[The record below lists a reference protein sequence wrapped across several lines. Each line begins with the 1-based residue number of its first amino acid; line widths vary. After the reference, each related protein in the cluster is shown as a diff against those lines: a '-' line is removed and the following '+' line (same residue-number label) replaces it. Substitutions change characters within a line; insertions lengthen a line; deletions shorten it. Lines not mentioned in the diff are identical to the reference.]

1 MPRSIQQELSR
12 RERQIMDLLFEL
24 GDAPAEE
31 VRRRLPEP
39 PSSSAVR
46 VMLAR
51 LEKKGFVRHRE
62 EGQRFLYAPAVSKAR
77 ERRSALSRLV
87 RTFFDGSTSQALTAL
102 LGVAEDLSDEE
113 LARLTAAIHEVDAK
127 RKEEES

>member
-1 MPRSIQQELSR
+1 
-12 RERQIMDLLFEL
+12 MDLLFEL

-62 EGQRFLYAPAVSKAR
+62 EGQRFLYAPAVSKSR

-102 LGVAEDLSDEE
+102 LDVAEDLSDEE
-113 LARLTAAIHEVDAK
+113 LARLTAVIHEVDAK
-127 RKEEES
+127 RKEES

>member
-77 ERRSALSRLV
+77 ERRSALARLV

-102 LGVAEDLSDEE
+102 LDVAEDLSDEE

-127 RKEEES
+127 RKEEE

>member
-46 VMLAR
+46 QMLAR
-51 LEKKGFVRHRE
+51 LEKNGFLRPPE
-62 EGQRFLYAPAVSKAR
+62 EGQRFLYAPAVSKSA

-87 RTFFDGSTSQALTAL
+87 RTFFVVSTAHALTAL
-102 LGVAEDLSDEE
+102 LVVAEDL
-113 LARLTAAIHEVDAK
+113 
-127 RKEEES
+127 

>member
-12 RERQIMDLLFEL
+12 REQQIMDVLFEL
-24 GDAPAEE
+24 GDAAAEE

-46 VMLAR
+46 VMLGR

-62 EGQRFLYAPAVSKAR
+62 EGQRFLYAPAVSKTR

-102 LGVAEDLSDEE
+102 LDVAEDLSDEE

-127 RKEEES
+127 RKEES

>member
-62 EGQRFLYAPAVSKAR
+62 EGQRFLYAPAVSKSR

-102 LGVAEDLSDEE
+102 LDVAEDLSDEE
-113 LARLTAAIHEVDAK
+113 LARLTAVIHEVDAK
-127 RKEEES
+127 RKEES